1 MANANETTTITIDGV
16 KITLERNFYNLLGV
30 KPKAS
35 EDEIKSAA
43 YYLLGELLYK
53 REKTLKLS
61 TNPNSD
67 VQDIF
72 EAYYIL
78 TDPKAKAAYD
88 LAYENDETEIKITIN
103 GKSIDTSKDFY
114 GILGIDKGK
123 NPEFIKDAFYKN
135 LGKIF
140 IEDSNRLNI
149 LNSLSDD
156 DKSKL
161 ADIEDAYKILGVEKN
176 RQAYDSF
183 LKIFSSKKKVKS
195 VENSETSK
203 KSAKKGRGI
212 LKKVGIGALVAL
224 ILAGTIAATLAL
236 SKLFGNKDSKNNIP
250 DPNPSY
256 SQDIDDG
263 KDLDEEGY
271 SIDANV
277 YDNPNDDV
285 KVTTRANKIINSLN
299 TNGVS
304 LEIYDEKTMGMRAI
318 TASDIEGLLYWCSF
332 MSLDNNHVEKACDM
346 DTAAMLISQLC
357 ANYEMK
363 GETSQ
368 RIAGISGLPTDP
380 NAGTYSLDYG
390 SFFIDGS
397 LQQQIL
403 SEVSSQ
409 NNSIKNNPTSAS
421 QSVAATMFK
430 DATLQ
435 FAFDDGK
442 MPLYSDECDTA
453 NFFYG
458 MIMMANQSIF
468 DLHPSF
474 EYDGA
479 TFNDYNVFIKHL
491 NEVDGP
497 LNMLGRSIEKNMDDK
512 LLLELNN

>member
-103 GKSIDTSKDFY
+103 GKIIDTSKDFY
-114 GILGIDKGK
+114 GILGIDEGE

-135 LGKIF
+135 LGEIF
-140 IEDSNRLNI
+140 IEDPNRLNI

-203 KSAKKGRGI
+203 KSAKKGRNI
-212 LKKVGIGALVAL
+212 IKKVGIGALVAL
-224 ILAGTIAATLAL
+224 ILAGTIASTLAGL
-236 SKLFGNKDSKNNIP
+236 
-250 DPNPSY
+250 
-256 SQDIDDG
+256 
-263 KDLDEEGY
+263 
-271 SIDANV
+271 
-277 YDNPNDDV
+277 
-285 KVTTRANKIINSLN
+285 
-299 TNGVS
+299 
-304 LEIYDEKTMGMRAI
+304 
-318 TASDIEGLLYWCSF
+318 TA
-332 MSLDNNHVEKACDM
+332 
-346 DTAAMLISQLC
+346 
-357 ANYEMK
+357 
-363 GETSQ
+363 
-368 RIAGISGLPTDP
+368 P
-380 NAGTYSLDYG
+380 NA
-390 SFFIDGS
+390 
-397 LQQQIL
+397 
-403 SEVSSQ
+403 
-409 NNSIKNNPTSAS
+409 K
-421 QSVAATMFK
+421 
-430 DATLQ
+430 
-435 FAFDDGK
+435 
-442 MPLYSDECDTA
+442 
-453 NFFYG
+453 
-458 MIMMANQSIF
+458 
-468 DLHPSF
+468 
-474 EYDGA
+474 
-479 TFNDYNVFIKHL
+479 
-491 NEVDGP
+491 
-497 LNMLGRSIEKNMDDK
+497 
-512 LLLELNN
+512 